1 MLEKWKPLCEK
12 YNCTIPALALSW
24 ILAQGDYITILS
36 GATTPE
42 QVRENVKAADIR
54 LEEKDIQ
61 LLRSM
66 AEELEN

>member
-1 MLEKWKPLCEK
+1 MDPLCEK
-12 YNCTIPALALSW
+12 YNCTIPTLALAW

-66 AEELEN
+66 AEELEG